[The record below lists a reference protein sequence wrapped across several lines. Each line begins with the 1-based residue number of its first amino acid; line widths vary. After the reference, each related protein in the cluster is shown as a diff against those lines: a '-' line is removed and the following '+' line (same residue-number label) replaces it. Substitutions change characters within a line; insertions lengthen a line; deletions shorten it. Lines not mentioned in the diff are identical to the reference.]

1 MMSKQTRT
9 VDLRNLGFMPP
20 KEQPGIIKY
29 KGKKVIGEDTIQTKK
44 VYGFNLRTDKDKDKD
59 KTPNKFNKTPTKF
72 NKTPV
77 KGNKTP
83 TKTYGTTGSK
93 LSISQQNTARKHPFT
108 AKK

>member
-1 MMSKQTRT
+1 
-9 VDLRNLGFMPP
+9 MPP

-44 VYGFNLRTDKDKDKD
+44 IYGFNLRTDKDKDK
-59 KTPNKFNKTPTKF
+59 NKTPTKL

-83 TKTYGTTGSK
+83 TKTYGNTGSK
-93 LSISQQNTARKHPFT
+93 LNTSQQNTARKHPFT